1 MKWLDVDMNQASSR
15 SRLCWNLM
23 VIAYEFIRLSKDVA
37 QIKANLC
44 VLCDNEQYELS
55 ESQLQS
61 RNDK

>member
-1 MKWLDVDMNQASSR
+1 
-15 SRLCWNLM
+15 M